1 MSTNSTQSIPQ
12 DKFLTMAANLLY
24 KAFLDSSRTKA
35 KNIYKEMVAGKLI
48 PLTTVQMEDKS
59 TVRFNV
65 ALDYSEYR
73 GKLNFGAF
81 RSSLSMLISSLGES
95 LRKEEEV
102 TVFSAHQDPN
112 AMIFGV
118 TAVTREGNDPNVMV
132 LGADMSGD
140 TPSITLK
147 LMYIDHKQFAVDV
160 EGTA

>member
-12 DKFLTMAANLLY
+12 SQFLTMAANLLY

-35 KNIYKEMVAGKLI
+35 KNIYKEMAAGKLI

-59 TVRFNV
+59 TVRFSV
-65 ALDYSEYR
+65 ALDYSEYQ
-73 GKLNFGAF
+73 GSLNFGAF
-81 RSSLSMLISSLGES
+81 RSSLSLLVSSLGES

-102 TVFSAHQDPN
+102 RVFSAHEDPN

-118 TAVTREGNDPNVMV
+118 TAVTRENNDPNVMV

-140 TPSITLK
+140 NPSVTLK
-147 LMYIDHKQFAVDV
+147 LMYIDHKQF
-160 EGTA
+160 EMESEETA